1 MIDRE
6 PLLREG
12 SEPLLRAVGL
22 SRRFGGLAA
31 VDAVSIDLVVGEIHA
46 VIGTNGAGKST
57 LVNMLSG
64 ELAPSAGSVRFAGH
78 DVTRWS
84 QPRRARA
91 GLGRSYQRTT
101 IFPEFSVVE
110 NCRLAAQAAAP
121 RPWRFWE
128 RAAHDSAGLA
138 IADRV
143 LDAAGLRD
151 ESRRIAGTLSHG
163 GKRQLEIAM
172 CLATSPRALL
182 LDEPLAGM
190 GAEET
195 GRMLA
200 LLTALKATQAI
211 LLVEHD
217 MDAVFRIA
225 DRITVMVNGQVIA
238 SDVPDRI
245 RADEA
250 VQIAYLGSDEAPT
263 LAAGA
268 AALPPE
274 GVRPVLGR
282 PGARP
287 SL

>member
-1 MIDRE
+1 MVDRE

-22 SRRFGGLAA
+22 GRRFGGLAA

-64 ELAPSAGSVRFAGH
+64 ELAPNSGSVHFGGH
-78 DVTRWS
+78 DVTRWA

-101 IFPEFSVVE
+101 IFPEFSAAE

-121 RPWRFWE
+121 RPWRVWE
-128 RAAHDSAGLA
+128 RAAADIAGLA
-138 IADRV
+138 TAQRV
-143 LDAAGLRD
+143 LEAAGLAT
-151 ESRRIAGTLSHG
+151 EAGRIAGTLSHG

-172 CLATSPRALL
+172 CLATAPRALL

-217 MDAVFRIA
+217 MDAVFRVA
-225 DRITVMVNGQVIA
+225 DRVTVMVNGQVIA
-238 SDVPDRI
+238 SDVPERI
-245 RADEA
+245 RNDRA
-250 VQIAYLGSDEAPT
+250 VRVAYLGD
-263 LAAGA
+263 GH
-268 AALPPE
+268 
-274 GVRPVLGR
+274 
-282 PGARP
+282 
-287 SL
+287 